1 MAVVGEVASVAGLV
15 SLAGQAVVAAS
26 SLYSFIKAY
35 KNVHPQIQEVALT
48 LQALHI
54 CLSGVRR
61 IALHANTVHGQQHPE
76 VAEIFAS
83 VKSCSELFDQIETRL
98 NPIRNR
104 VKRTICKKLKIAAE
118 DGYFPSIY
126 QQLSM
131 HHQRLSTL
139 LSTATWLV

>member
-15 SLAGQAVVAAS
+15 SLAGQAVLAAS

-35 KNVHPQIQEVALT
+35 KNVHPQIQEVAST

-61 IALHANTVHGQQHPE
+61 IALHANTVHGQHHPE

-83 VKSCSELFDQIETRL
+83 VKSCTELFDQVETRL
-98 NPIRNR
+98 DPIKNR

-126 QQLSM
+126 QQLTL